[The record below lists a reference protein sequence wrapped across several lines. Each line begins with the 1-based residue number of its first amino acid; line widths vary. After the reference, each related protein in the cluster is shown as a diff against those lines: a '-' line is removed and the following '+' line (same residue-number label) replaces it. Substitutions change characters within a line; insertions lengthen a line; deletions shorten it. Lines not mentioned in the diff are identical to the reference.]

1 MVRRRDRWTDESVL
15 GVWPVF
21 NLIYLFF
28 VFLPLLFLP
37 EVAPRT
43 LWLTLAAVALFLPI
57 YAAGYRVKGRARV
70 LACPAMAAIGLALIP
85 INPGGTSFLLY
96 AMGHAAYCLP
106 AGVALAVAGA
116 IAVAAGA
123 EIAWVGHH
131 WANSAI
137 TLVIGAVIV
146 FGVLVARGSQRRTAE
161 LRLGQDEVKRLARV
175 NERERIGRDLHD
187 LLGHTLSLI
196 ALKSELAGKLFEREP
211 VAARAEIADVER
223 VAREAL
229 GEVRRAVAGMR
240 APGLEAELARAR
252 LALSSGEVSLGGA
265 LEPLAL
271 GAEAEAALALGL
283 REAVTNVLRH
293 ARARRVEVA
302 LRRAD
307 GWAVL
312 EIADDGRGG
321 PIRDGHGLG
330 GMRERL
336 EALGGDLSIDAGA
349 GTRLRLRVPLSG
361 GAAA

>member
-1 MVRRRDRWTDESVL
+1 MPTRRDRWVDESVL
-15 GVWPVF
+15 DVWPVF

-37 EVAPRT
+37 EVPAST
-43 LWLTLAAVALFLPI
+43 LLVTLAAVGVFLPI
-57 YAAGYRVKGRARV
+57 YAAGYRVQGRARI
-70 LACPAMAAIGLALIP
+70 LACPAMAAIGFALIP
-85 INPGGTSFLLY
+85 INPGGNSFLLY
-96 AMGHAAYCLP
+96 AMGHAAHCLP
-106 AGVALAVAGA
+106 AVAALAVAAALLMGMA
-116 IAVAAGA
+116 I

-131 WANSAI
+131 WANLAI
-137 TLVIGAVIV
+137 TVVIGAVV
-146 FGVLVARGSQRRTAE
+146 MFGVLFARASQRRTAE
-161 LRLGQDEVKRLARV
+161 LRLSQDEVKRLARV

-196 ALKSELAGKLFEREP
+196 ALKSELAGKLFERDP
-211 VAARAEIADVER
+211 AAARAEIGDVER

-265 LEPLAL
+265 LEPVAL
-271 GAEAEAALALGL
+271 EPEAETALALGL

-293 ARARRVEVA
+293 ARARRVDVA
-302 LRRAD
+302 LRGAD

-336 EALGGDLSIDAGA
+336 EALGGDLSIEAGD
-349 GTRLRLRVPLSG
+349 GTRLRLRVPLAEE
-361 GAAA
+361 AA

>member
-1 MVRRRDRWTDESVL
+1 MSARRDRWFDESVH

-37 EVAPRT
+37 AIPPRT

-57 YAAGYRVKGRARV
+57 YAAGYRAAGRVRV
-70 LACPAMAAIGLALIP
+70 LACPAMAAIGFALIP

-96 AMGHAAYCLP
+96 AMGHAADCLP
-106 AGVALAVAGA
+106 AGVALVVAAV
-116 IAVAAGA
+116 IAVAVGV
-123 EIAWVGHH
+123 EITWFGYH
-131 WANSAI
+131 WANLAI
-137 TLVIGAVIV
+137 TVVIGAVIV
-146 FGVLVARGSQRRTAE
+146 FGVLFARASQRRTAE

-187 LLGHTLSLI
+187 VLGHTLSLVAI
-196 ALKSELAGKLFEREP
+196 KSELAGKLFDRDP
-211 VAARAEIADVER
+211 GAARAEIADVER

-252 LALSSGEVSLGGA
+252 LALSSREVSLDGA

-271 GAEAEAALALGL
+271 GAEAESALALGL

-302 LRRAD
+302 LRGAD

-336 EALGGDLSIDAGA
+336 EALGGDLSIEADS
-349 GTRLRLRVPLSG
+349 GTRLRLRVPLAG